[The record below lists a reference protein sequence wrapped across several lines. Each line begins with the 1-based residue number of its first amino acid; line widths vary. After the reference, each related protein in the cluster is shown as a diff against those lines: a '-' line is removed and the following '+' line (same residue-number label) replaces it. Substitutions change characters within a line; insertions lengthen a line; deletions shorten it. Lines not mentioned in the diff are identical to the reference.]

1 MEHLKV
7 LKAAPLFKVRELVDI
22 IDDAFA
28 QVPKRLAFADLHNV
42 PVHAPVEP
50 LVAVCIGSHLLF

>member
-1 MEHLKV
+1 MEHLEV

-28 QVPKRLAFADLHNV
+28 QVPKRLALADLHDV

-50 LVAVCIGSHLLF
+50 LVAVWVGSHFFV